1 MNSSF
6 DLQELSMES
15 TSSKSVISKIAGYLV
30 GKNSYLKPNYED
42 SENFTPDEIEKG
54 VEDNFKIEYAPS
66 EFSECGTD
74 NLYFYA
80 NSEEEKSDDEN
91 EISFLGKKTNRKEI
105 NCNDD
110 EEDDPFNKKIFAI
123 EKIDIAKKF
132 NYRKDYYIME
142 FKGNFL
148 SWTLQEMQTK
158 IDNCNFC
165 KKFGKAKIHI
175 ANRELYG
182 GNPKEEDNREFINKT
197 IEEVF
202 TLTEEQKNSLK
213 KVSRQKAN
221 EELINKIKDYY
232 YEKLL
237 IKKEKD
243 KKYLNQFNAIKEFI
257 EFIQLTIKEAL
268 DMYYDSD
275 EFKKFKS
282 RRVIQYY
289 DEKFSSERNRGF
301 SLLVKNNFVAYVNLP
316 FYSNKRK
323 A

>member
-1 MNSSF
+1 MKERF
-6 DLQELSMES
+6 DLEGLSMES
-15 TSSKSVISKIAGYLV
+15 TSSKSVISKVASHLIR
-30 GKNSYLKPNYED
+30 KNSYPKPNYED
-42 SENFTPDEIEKG
+42 SNFTPVEIEKG
-54 VEDNFKIEYAPS
+54 VADNFKIEYAPS
-66 EFSECGTD
+66 EFSENDMD

-80 NSEEEKSDDEN
+80 NSEEDKSDNES

-110 EEDDPFNKKIFAI
+110 EEDNPSGEKIFAI

-148 SWTLQEMQTK
+148 NWTLQEMQTK

-165 KKFGKAKIHI
+165 KKFGKAQIHI
-175 ANRELYG
+175 ANRKLYG

-202 TLTEEQKNSLK
+202 TLTEDQKNSLK

-275 EFKKFKS
+275 EFEKFKS

-316 FYSNKRK
+316 YYSNKRK

>member
-1 MNSSF
+1 MNASL
-6 DLQELSMES
+6 DLEELSMES
-15 TSSKSVISKIAGYLV
+15 TSSKSVISKVASHLIR
-30 GKNSYLKPNYED
+30 KNSYPKPNYED
-42 SENFTPDEIEKG
+42 SNFTPVEIEKG
-54 VEDNFKIEYAPS
+54 VADNFKIEYAPS
-66 EFSECGTD
+66 EFSENDMD
-74 NLYFYA
+74 NLYFYE
-80 NSEEEKSDDEN
+80 NSEEENSDKEN
-91 EISFLGKKTNRKEI
+91 DISILRKKTKRKEI

-110 EEDDPFNKKIFAI
+110 EEDDPSSEKIFAI

-148 SWTLQEMQTK
+148 NWTLQEMQTK
-158 IDNCNFC
+158 IDKCNFC

-202 TLTEEQKNSLK
+202 TLTEDQKNSLK

-237 IKKEKD
+237 FKKEKD

-257 EFIQLTIKEAL
+257 EFIQLTIKDAL

>member
-1 MNSSF
+1 MNTSF
-6 DLQELSMES
+6 GLEEISIIS
-15 TSSKSVISKIAGYLV
+15 TSSKSFFSEVDDCLNER
-30 GKNSYLKPNYED
+30 NSYSKANYEN
-42 SENFTPDEIEKG
+42 SENFTSDKVEKC
-54 VEDNFKIEYAPS
+54 EDNFKLKKAPS
-66 EFSECGTD
+66 EFSDCRTD
-74 NLYFYA
+74 NKFSYK
-80 NSEEEKSDDEN
+80 NSEEEKSDNEN
-91 EISFLGKKTNRKEI
+91 EISLLNKKTKRKKI

-110 EEDDPFNKKIFAI
+110 EEDNISKKGKTKKYRR
-123 EKIDIAKKF
+123 EKYIKDFKTDFLLWVLLGMHDLIDKCK
-132 NYRKDYYIME
+132 
-142 FKGNFL
+142 
-148 SWTLQEMQTK
+148 
-158 IDNCNFC
+158 FC
-165 KKFGKAKIHI
+165 KKFGKRKIHK
-175 ANRELYG
+175 ANRKLYG
-182 GNPKEEDNREFINKT
+182 GNAKEEDNREFINKT

-202 TLTEEQKNSLK
+202 TLTEDQKNSLK

-257 EFIQLTIKEAL
+257 EFIQLTIKDAL

-275 EFKKFKS
+275 EFEKFKS

>member
-1 MNSSF
+1 MNPNF
-6 DLQELSMES
+6 DLEELSLES
-15 TSSKSVISKIAGYLV
+15 TSSKSVISKIAGYL
-30 GKNSYLKPNYED
+30 NNYLKPNYED
-42 SENFTPDEIEKG
+42 SENFTPVEIEKG
-54 VEDNFKIEYAPS
+54 VSDNFKIEYAPS
-66 EFSECGTD
+66 EFSENDMD
-74 NLYFYA
+74 NLYFYE
-80 NSEEEKSDDEN
+80 NSEEEKSENEN
-91 EISFLGKKTNRKEI
+91 EISFLGKKTKSKEI
-105 NCNDD
+105 YCNDD
-110 EEDDPFNKKIFAI
+110 EEDNPFNKKIFAI

-148 SWTLQEMQTK
+148 NWTLQEMQTK

-202 TLTEEQKNSLK
+202 TLTENQKNSLK
-213 KVSRQKAN
+213 KVSRQIAN
-221 EELINKIKDYY
+221 EELIKKIKDYY

-257 EFIQLTIKEAL
+257 EFIQLPIKDAL
-268 DMYYDSD
+268 DMYYDS
-275 EFKKFKS
+275 EQFQNFKS
-282 RRVIQYY
+282 IVEIKYY
-289 DEKFSSERNRGF
+289 DKKFSSERKRGF
-301 SLLVKNNFVAYVNLP
+301 SLLEKNNFVVYVNLP
-316 FYSNKRK
+316 FWIKKRK
-323 A
+323 AEK

>member
-1 MNSSF
+1 MNSSW
-6 DLQELSMES
+6 DLEELSLES
-15 TSSKSVISKIAGYLV
+15 TSSKSVISKITGYLV

-91 EISFLGKKTNRKEI
+91 EISFLGKKTKRKEI

-132 NYRKDYYIME
+132 IYRKDYYIME

-148 SWTLQEMQTK
+148 NWTLQEMQTK
-158 IDNCNFC
+158 IDKCNFC

-202 TLTEEQKNSLK
+202 TLTEAQKNSLK

-257 EFIQLTIKEAL
+257 EFIHLTIKDAL

-275 EFKKFKS
+275 EFEKFKS

>member
-1 MNSSF
+1 MNTSF
-6 DLQELSMES
+6 GLEERSIIS
-15 TSSKSVISKIAGYLV
+15 TSSKSFFSEVDDCLNEQ
-30 GKNSYLKPNYED
+30 NSYSKANYEN
-42 SENFTPDEIEKG
+42 SENFTSDKVEKC
-54 VEDNFKIEYAPS
+54 EDNFKLKKAPS
-66 EFSECGTD
+66 EFSDCRTD
-74 NLYFYA
+74 NKFSYK
-80 NSEEEKSDDEN
+80 NSEEEKSDNEN

-132 NYRKDYYIME
+132 IYRKDYYIME

-148 SWTLQEMQTK
+148 NWTLQEMQTK

-202 TLTEEQKNSLK
+202 TLTEDQKNSLK

>member
-1 MNSSF
+1 MNERF
-6 DLQELSMES
+6 DLEGLSMES
-15 TSSKSVISKIAGYLV
+15 TSSKSVISKVASHLIR
-30 GKNSYLKPNYED
+30 KNSYPKPNYED
-42 SENFTPDEIEKG
+42 SNFTPVEIEKG
-54 VEDNFKIEYAPS
+54 VADNFKIEYAPS
-66 EFSECGTD
+66 EFSENDMD

-80 NSEEEKSDDEN
+80 NSEEENSDNEN
-91 EISFLGKKTNRKEI
+91 DISILGKKTKRKEI

-110 EEDDPFNKKIFAI
+110 EEDNPSDEKIFAI

-132 NYRKDYYIME
+132 NYRKDYYIKE
-142 FKGNFL
+142 IKKNFL
-148 SWTLQEMQTK
+148 NWTLQEMQTK

-165 KKFGKAKIHI
+165 KKFGKTNIHI
-175 ANRELYG
+175 ANRDLYG
-182 GNPKEEDNREFINKT
+182 GNPKEKDNREFINKT

-202 TLTEEQKNSLK
+202 TLTENQKNSLK
-213 KVSRQKAN
+213 KISRQISN
-221 EELINKIKDYY
+221 EELINKIKDY

-243 KKYLNQFNAIKEFI
+243 KKYSNQFNAIKEFI
-257 EFIQLTIKEAL
+257 EFIQLTIKDAL
-268 DMYYDSD
+268 DLYYDSD

-282 RRVIQYY
+282 RRMIQYY
-289 DEKFSSERNRGF
+289 DEKFFFERNRGF

>member
-1 MNSSF
+1 MNASL
-6 DLQELSMES
+6 DLEELSMES
-15 TSSKSVISKIAGYLV
+15 TSSKSVISKVASYLIR
-30 GKNSYLKPNYED
+30 KNRNLKPNYED
-42 SENFTPDEIEKG
+42 SENFTPVEIEKG
-54 VEDNFKIEYAPS
+54 VSDNFKIEYAPS
-66 EFSECGTD
+66 EFSENDMD

-80 NSEEEKSDDEN
+80 NSEEENSDNEN
-91 EISFLGKKTNRKEI
+91 DISILGKKTKRKEI

-110 EEDDPFNKKIFAI
+110 EEDDPSGEKIFAI

-132 NYRKDYYIME
+132 NYRKDYYIKE
-142 FKGNFL
+142 IKRNFL
-148 SWTLQEMQTK
+148 NWTLQEMQTK

-165 KKFGKAKIHI
+165 KKFGKTNIHI
-175 ANRELYG
+175 ANRDLYG
-182 GNPKEEDNREFINKT
+182 GNPKEKDNREFINKT

-202 TLTEEQKNSLK
+202 TLTENQKNSLK
-213 KVSRQKAN
+213 KISRQISN
-221 EELINKIKDYY
+221 EELINKIRDY

-243 KKYLNQFNAIKEFI
+243 KKYSNQFNAIKEFI
-257 EFIQLTIKEAL
+257 EFIQLTIKDAL
-268 DMYYDSD
+268 DLYYDSD

-282 RRVIQYY
+282 RRMIQYY
-289 DEKFSSERNRGF
+289 DEKFFFERNRGF